1 MQVRKISVINVR
13 RLSGD
18 ENRDGNNKEQNELSL
33 RDVCKGL
40 FVSITGTIAF
50 CALFSIPWTTIPR
63 TNSMI
68 YQSHWMMILLPI
80 ASNTL
85 LTAGNLLLDLIIW
98 TKEDCLKSLR
108 VFLKTYFLGLFI
120 FYAFYVACY
129 VIWSVYLQ
137 NNHPCPIYGLI
148 ILPTLISIVSG
159 FWFILPSPL
168 LLNGSFRRKLRW
180 YMLYHILVFITLI
193 FQQVLSDLYRTVPS
207 QFQFLMA
214 IAIFGFREVDKR
226 LRSKVITKM
235 MGQQDEQASIFLAI
249 RVLSRYSF
257 FFTISLVGSHLAT
270 MITTIGMGLYFHS
283 KATYQTIRAHRNVGN
298 GGGNSER
305 TEKNITKLIIA
316 ELIEGFTPVIYGIC
330 IAMAY
335 YGPNA
340 HLLSTIGNAYWSK
353 PMKNIGPVFITML
366 ILFAIDTLSVVINS
380 YLIWKFTNVNMV
392 QSFCRVLSKYWFML
406 AMTLGMSMIKLFSGK
421 DINFGSD
428 KSKRYFWASHDGW
441 VELVENSTDL
451 TEVEK
456 FRLLGNTSLI

>member
-1 MQVRKISVINVR
+1 MQVGKISVINVR
-13 RLSGD
+13 RSSGD
-18 ENRDGNNKEQNELSL
+18 ENRDENNKEQNELHL
-33 RDVCKGL
+33 RDVCKGIL
-40 FVSITGTIAF
+40 ISIAGTIGF
-50 CALFSIPWTTIPR
+50 CALFSIHWTTIPR

-68 YQSHWMMILLPI
+68 YQSHWMEILLPVS
-80 ASNTL
+80 SNTI

-108 VFLKTYFLGLFI
+108 VFLKTYFLGLLI

-129 VIWSVYLQ
+129 IVWSVFLQ
-137 NNHPCPIYGLI
+137 NNHPCPIYGVI
-148 ILPTLISIVSG
+148 IIPTLISIVSG

-168 LLNGSFRRKLRW
+168 LSDEEFRRKLRW
-180 YMLYHILVFITLI
+180 YMLYHVLVFITL
-193 FQQVLSDLYRTVPS
+193 VLHSILSGLYVTVPS

-270 MITTIGMGLYFHS
+270 LITTIGMGLYFHS

-298 GGGNSER
+298 EGGNSER

-353 PMKNIGPVFITML
+353 PMKDIGPVFITML
-366 ILFAIDTLSVVINS
+366 ILFAIDTFSV
-380 YLIWKFTNVNMV
+380 
-392 QSFCRVLSKYWFML
+392 
-406 AMTLGMSMIKLFSGK
+406 
-421 DINFGSD
+421 
-428 KSKRYFWASHDGW
+428 DG
-441 VELVENSTDL
+441 
-451 TEVEK
+451 
-456 FRLLGNTSLI
+456 